1 MHCLKTPALLPAFFT
16 ITPVSDTMNRY
27 LSTIFAALIL
37 LVPSAHAVAP
47 LSPGQCRGSA
57 MPYVAP
63 KYVVAHPDSLTP
75 VMINHVGRH
84 GARYLTSADKVNKIL
99 GFLDEAAHS
108 GKITPLGTELRTLCH
123 KVIDASVGRWG
134 TLDTIGMAEQAG
146 IARRMCEAY
155 PRLVK
160 GATVEALSSY
170 VPRCVM
176 SMDCFTH
183 EMTRCDN
190 SVTVYT
196 SSGRINSPLMRPFDL
211 DTAYIAYSHDKPYQP
226 AYKHFYDSLV
236 STAPA
241 LRLTTADI
249 ETRRLRDAT
258 MEEFG
263 MLAGLAAMGID
274 VDLTRYFTIEEL
286 NDIWTVRNL
295 EQYLVRTASC
305 YSTLPADIAATLLR
319 DIISTTDRVISG
331 TLDARI
337 QLRFGHAETM
347 MPLLS
352 LMRLP
357 GCYYV
362 SDNLATVAGHW
373 RNFHV
378 VPMASNLQLKL
389 FKAPSGRYY
398 VRADLNEIPVPLI
411 AGRPD
416 IYLPWDEART
426 YLLSLLPK

>member
-1 MHCLKTPALLPAFFT
+1 
-16 ITPVSDTMNRY
+16 MNRY
-27 LSTIFAALIL
+27 LSTIFATFIL
-37 LVPSAHAVAP
+37 LTPSMQAVAP

-57 MPYVAP
+57 MPYIAP
-63 KYVVAHPDSLTP
+63 KHVAAHPDSLTP
-75 VMINHVGRH
+75 VMVNHVGRH
-84 GARYLTSADKVNKIL
+84 GARYLTSAEKVGKL
-99 GFLDEAAHS
+99 LRFLDKAARE
-108 GKITPLGTELRTLCH
+108 GTLTPLGTELRDLCRR
-123 KVIDASVGRWG
+123 VNAASAGRWG

-155 PRLVK
+155 PALVR

-176 SMDCFTH
+176 SMDYFTH

-211 DTAYIAYSHDKPYQP
+211 DTAYLDYSRDKPYLP

-241 LRLTTADI
+241 IRLTTAGLD
-249 ETRRLRDAT
+249 TNTLRSISMD
-258 MEEFG
+258 EFA
-263 MLAGLAAMGID
+263 MLAGLDAMGIS
-274 VDLTRYFTIEEL
+274 VDLTRYFTLREL

-295 EQYLVRTASC
+295 DQYLVRTANC
-305 YSTLPADIAATLLR
+305 YSTLPAEIAAPLLR
-319 DIISTTDRVISG
+319 DIITTTDRVING
-331 TLDARI
+331 TLDARL

-357 GCYYV
+357 GCYYIT
-362 SDNLATVAGHW
+362 DDLATVAAHW
-373 RNFHV
+373 QNFHV

-389 FKAPSGRYY
+389 FRAPSGRYY
-398 VRADLNEIPVPLI
+398 VRADLNEVPVPLI

-416 IYLPWDEART
+416 IYLPWDEARA
-426 YLLSLLPK
+426 YILSLLPT